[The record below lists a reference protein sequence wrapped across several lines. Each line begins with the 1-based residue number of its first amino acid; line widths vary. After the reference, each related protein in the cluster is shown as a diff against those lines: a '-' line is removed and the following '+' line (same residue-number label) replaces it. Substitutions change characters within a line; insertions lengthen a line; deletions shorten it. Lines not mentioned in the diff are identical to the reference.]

1 MAEELVGVG
10 DDMNNNN
17 ISNVG
22 NFRYLIVRPES
33 GGMLDVFRLLFSSD
47 RASGAKFLQ
56 TSDDDDNIILDGGGG
71 GRVLMA
77 EPDHRWL
84 IIVSIIMTKVLGVVG
99 KPMEWSGY
107 LFEFFLNLLSLNDNL
122 LGLIYNLLRG
132 ILLYYSLHPT
142 SF

>member
-1 MAEELVGVG
+1 MGEDLVGVGVG
-10 DDMNNNN
+10 DDMN
-17 ISNVG
+17 ITNVG

-33 GGMLDVFRLLFSSD
+33 GGILDVFRFLFSSD

-56 TSDDDDNIILDGGGG
+56 TSDDDDDDAG

-77 EPDHRWL
+77 EPDHRWV
-84 IIVSIIMTKVLGVVG
+84 IIVSIIMRKVLGVVG
-99 KPMEWSGY
+99 KPMEWSGC
-107 LFEFFLNLLSLNDNL
+107 LFEFFLNLLSLNGKL

-132 ILLYYSLHPT
+132 ILYNPLYLHLT